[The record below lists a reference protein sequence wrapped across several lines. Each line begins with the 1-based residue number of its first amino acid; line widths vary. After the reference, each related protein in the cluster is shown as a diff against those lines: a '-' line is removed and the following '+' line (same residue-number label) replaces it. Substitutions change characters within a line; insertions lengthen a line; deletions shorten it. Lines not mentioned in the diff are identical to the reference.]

1 MGIKYMNL
9 KETTKLREFEF
20 ECKCEPKYQISKH
33 KKTLKPKLNKKYE
46 PKIVLNYHH
55 HMVHKGDGDNQ
66 Q

>member
-33 KKTLKPKLNKKYE
+33 KKKL
-46 PKIVLNYHH
+46 LNR
-55 HMVHKGDGDNQ
+55 N
-66 Q
+66 